1 MSLSGINLLSDQLER
16 FMTTKF
22 TLWTDT
28 FYSSKFEKCPP
39 LYSPLHLSLCALLFH
54 GFLQL
59 KYFFHKLQLNQNQRR
74 RTTKQ
79 GQSPSKVS
87 ANLLFMT
94 SALTGKGMLK
104 ALEKLACTLY
114 KHLVHVHV
122 YVGLFLRGI
131 FWQKCRV
138 VQNLYFCSLNMRQFE
153 KFNLL

>member
-16 FMTTKF
+16 IMTTKF

-28 FYSSKFEKCPP
+28 FFSSKFEKCPP

-94 SALTGKGMLK
+94 SALTGKGMIGLYTVQ
-104 ALEKLACTLY
+104 TLGTRTRVCWSFFTR
-114 KHLVHVHV
+114 H
-122 YVGLFLRGI
+122 FLT
-131 FWQKCRV
+131 K
-138 VQNLYFCSLNMRQFE
+138 VQSCPKSV
-153 KFNLL
+153 LLPAENAAIQEI